1 MYVSVTALKTRGF
14 LSAIRFQLLAVL
26 VFKQARSSAGILFC
40 EVKSVDGFHHTLTA
54 WKTKKDMRKFGLSP
68 IRRKAMRIFSKIATG
83 STIDYQ
89 TDKMPTWDQ
98 ALFDLAENS
107 SQLQLIF
114 DNWSK
119 VSSKLNLSP

>member
-1 MYVSVTALKTRGF
+1 MRWTF
-14 LSAIRFQLLAVL
+14 LPGCG
-26 VFKQARSSAGILFC
+26 AGILFC

-68 IRRKAMRIFSKIATG
+68 IRRKAMKIFPKIATG
-83 STIDYQ
+83 STIDYE
-89 TDKMPTWDQ
+89 TDKIPTRDE
-98 ALFDLAENS
+98 ALFDVAENS

-114 DNWSK
+114 ENWSK

>member
-1 MYVSVTALKTRGF
+1 MLVSVTALKTRGF
-14 LSAIRFQLLAVL
+14 LSAIRCQLLAVL

-83 STIDYQ
+83 STIGYE
-89 TDKMPTWDQ
+89 TDKMPTWDE
-98 ALFDLAENS
+98 ALLMWRKTAVNY
-107 SQLQLIF
+107 I
-114 DNWSK
+114 
-119 VSSKLNLSP
+119 